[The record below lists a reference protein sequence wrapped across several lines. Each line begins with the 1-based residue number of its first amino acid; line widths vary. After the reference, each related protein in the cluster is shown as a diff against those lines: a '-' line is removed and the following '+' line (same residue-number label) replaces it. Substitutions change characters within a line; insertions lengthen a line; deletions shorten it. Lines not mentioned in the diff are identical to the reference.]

1 MSFIDKIKQVEGR
14 KFAKQMII
22 EYMKKNKL
30 TIEEFI
36 KQNSDFKSFERNT
49 RVNEIDYANII
60 KNHGIRLNQQLYE
73 ELLNEI
79 KEDEKNKKNLNVD
92 VETST
97 VNGHEMTTVTDK
109 KTGEQKI
116 FDNTISNRTIEDQ
129 MKTVQSE
136 HKQFQN
142 GKKNNTLNIMNYMED
157 NIKITPKLT
166 TLNNINSNV
175 FNNEEKNMINIA
187 KKFENEINDTI
198 RIDINQGFLYTKNRV
213 FSIVKKD
220 NTYQVIEGELLQKPK
235 PKAKIHTLSNTQTMN
250 RKRDINE

>member
-79 KEDEKNKKNLNVD
+79 KEDEK
-92 VETST
+92 EA
-97 VNGHEMTTVTDK
+97 
-109 KTGEQKI
+109 
-116 FDNTISNRTIEDQ
+116 
-129 MKTVQSE
+129 
-136 HKQFQN
+136 
-142 GKKNNTLNIMNYMED
+142 GK
-157 NIKITPKLT
+157 
-166 TLNNINSNV
+166 
-175 FNNEEKNMINIA
+175 
-187 KKFENEINDTI
+187 
-198 RIDINQGFLYTKNRV
+198 
-213 FSIVKKD
+213 
-220 NTYQVIEGELLQKPK
+220 
-235 PKAKIHTLSNTQTMN
+235 
-250 RKRDINE
+250 